1 MLTSYQKIGEN
12 YEDLEMS
19 IWDTP
24 GGDHFTKVN
33 SQDYMN
39 ADVIVMV
46 YSIDLDSTYDNMFD
60 LYEQAKSFNQNSLFF
75 LVGNKSDLDK

>member
-1 MLTSYQKIGEN
+1 MH
-12 YEDLEMS
+12 

-33 SQDYMN
+33 AQDYMN

-60 LYEQAKSFNQNSLFF
+60 LYEQAKSFN
-75 LVGNKSDLDK
+75 